1 MVLLNSG
8 SIADK
13 VFKRL
18 DNIPSYYS
26 GAEMI
31 SAINERLS
39 YMSDELGTTI
49 DSTAI
54 AANVQGIIM
63 NFALADTSRI
73 IESEGTDG
81 TDFKIG
87 EFSTSKGQGSS
98 SLENAN
104 NWERTAKEMLLSR
117 KGKYNF
123 AQSWS

>member
-1 MVLLNSG
+1 MGTLTSAE
-8 SIADK
+8 IATK
-13 VFKRL
+13 VHKRL

-26 GAEMI
+26 GTEMI
-31 SAINERLS
+31 SAIDERLL

-54 AANVQGIIM
+54 AENQQGIII

-81 TDFKIG
+81 TNFKIA

-104 NWERTAKEMLLSR
+104 NWERTAEKMLLSR